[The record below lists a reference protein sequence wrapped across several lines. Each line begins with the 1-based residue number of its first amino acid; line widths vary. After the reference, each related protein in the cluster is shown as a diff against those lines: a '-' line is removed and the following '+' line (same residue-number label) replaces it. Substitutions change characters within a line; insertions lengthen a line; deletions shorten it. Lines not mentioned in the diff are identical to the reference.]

1 MKVCLEPRPAQRDRG
16 EPWSRKVDANTRK
29 AATRSRSSWLSRI
42 GMAGRIALM
51 LFALLPMAV
60 TLALLESG
68 TISDPVNMLVVS
80 LAVGLGLL
88 APVSRLG
95 ASFLVLRDLRA
106 INEYYDPRVVRA
118 FRQGREQVLS
128 WIGGMRG
135 EVRVT
140 GEEPASFAI

>member
-1 MKVCLEPRPAQRDRG
+1 
-16 EPWSRKVDANTRK
+16 
-29 AATRSRSSWLSRI
+29 
-42 GMAGRIALM
+42 MAGRIALM
-51 LFALLPMAV
+51 LFALVLLPMAV

-106 INEYYDPRVVRA
+106 INEFYDRHVVRA
-118 FRQGREQVLS
+118 FQQDREQVLS
-128 WIGGMRG
+128 WIEGMRG
-135 EVRVT
+135 EVRAT
-140 GEEPASFAI
+140 G